1 MRTATCALLI
11 FATAPA
17 LASDGIVPTSDPGSD
32 CVAATLHADWTP
44 RNRRYDEAYCA
55 VNEARDAYERC
66 LQNVSMHKDKA
77 IPFFTDRCNAEDEGA
92 YVSFNGQ
99 THQVWRQPGKSHL
112 HVRYAGTYMGDG
124 VVVRIV
130 PRRLIERHVDP
141 SDPLDMTV
149 RYAVDVEIRYGGET
163 ARIAAVYGDQR

>member
-11 FATAPA
+11 LAAMPA
-17 LASDGIVPTSDPGSD
+17 LASGGIVPTSDPGSD
-32 CVAATLHADWTP
+32 CVAAAIYADWTP

-66 LQNVSMHKDKA
+66 LRNVSMHKDKS

-92 YVSFNGQ
+92 YVSFNGE
-99 THQVWRQPGKSHL
+99 THHVWRQPQAPHR
-112 HVRYAGTYMGDG
+112 HVRYAGTYTGDG

-141 SDPLDMTV
+141 SDPLDVQV
-149 RYAVDVEIRYGGET
+149 RYVVDVEIRYGGET
-163 ARIAAVYGDQR
+163 ARIAAVYDDQR